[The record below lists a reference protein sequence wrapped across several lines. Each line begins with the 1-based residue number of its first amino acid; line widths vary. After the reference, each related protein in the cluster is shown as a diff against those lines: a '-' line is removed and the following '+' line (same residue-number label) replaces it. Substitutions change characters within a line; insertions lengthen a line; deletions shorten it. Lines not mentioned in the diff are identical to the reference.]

1 MCIKLLAVEL
11 NNLHDWSHNINKG
24 LKDILLYNSPEYR
37 LWHSFQGERER
48 GSQGR
53 QNDALKTEGIYLWG

>member
-37 LWHSFQGERER
+37 L
-48 GSQGR
+48 
-53 QNDALKTEGIYLWG
+53 